1 MNKILNFFRVDIW
14 RKLLALAFACLLYWV
29 IDNSKQSQGEIISAV
44 PIEVNVASNLFISP
58 GDYRVQLTVKGPE
71 DKIKKMRTS
80 PPKGYIM
87 ISTLPIDA
95 QDGQF
100 KLTLQDKHFKLEPR
114 VQIEKIEPAVII
126 LPIQRRITRS
136 VPVKVNFAGKPLD
149 GFMVQSR
156 HSSPERVE
164 VSGPRKAVEALT
176 ALTTDPVN
184 LTFDRDFSTEVNLIN
199 PVPSELNISTEKV
212 KVNIEIAKQES
223 SIKSFADIPVRF
235 LTDPA
240 RNTQQ
245 IASVIC
251 HAMPATV
258 KVTLSGSTTDIARVT
273 PQDIRV
279 FADVSEPQYSAPG
292 QYRVQLAAQLTG
304 IAAGG
309 KVQVINLLPQTVQ
322 VTVEPGKVEPAV
334 KKMKATK
341 EKVVSFFK

>member
-1 MNKILNFFRVDIW
+1 MERE
-14 RKLLALAFACLLYWV
+14 R
-29 IDNSKQSQGEIISAV
+29 
-44 PIEVNVASNLFISP
+44 
-58 GDYRVQLTVKGPE
+58 
-71 DKIKKMRTS
+71 
-80 PPKGYIM
+80 
-87 ISTLPIDA
+87 A
-95 QDGQF
+95 Q
-100 KLTLQDKHFKLEPR
+100 
-114 VQIEKIEPAVII
+114 AVIEAVLFAMGDSVSISDLAIAVDESEKFVKEI
-126 LPIQRRITRS
+126 LEEMKVFYAESNRGIQI
-136 VPVKVNFAGKPLD
+136 
-149 GFMVQSR
+149 
-156 HSSPERVE
+156 VE
-164 VSGPRKAVEALT
+164 LEDALT

-199 PVPSELNISTEKV
+199 PVPAELNISTGKV
-212 KVNIEIAKQES
+212 KVNVEIAKQET

-235 LTDPA
+235 LTNPA

-251 HAMPATV
+251 RAMPATV

-279 FADVSEPQYSAPG
+279 FADISEPQYSAPG

-334 KKMKATK
+334 KK
-341 EKVVSFFK
+341 